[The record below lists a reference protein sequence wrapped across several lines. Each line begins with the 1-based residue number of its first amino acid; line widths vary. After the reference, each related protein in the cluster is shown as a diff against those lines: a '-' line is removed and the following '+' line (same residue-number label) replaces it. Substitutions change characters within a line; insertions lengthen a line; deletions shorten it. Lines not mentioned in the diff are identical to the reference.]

1 MPKKE
6 VNVKQV
12 VEKIYAPQLR
22 WAETR
27 NFEHMAMSKWSSKSN
42 KIFGFEIFTSD
53 IKESYTFLDRRAD
66 TRKGMK

>member
-22 WAETR
+22 WVETR
-27 NFEHMAMSKWSSKSN
+27 RVFPHNFEHMAMSKWSSKSN
-42 KIFGFEIFTSD
+42 KIFGFEIFCLT
-53 IKESYTFLDRRAD
+53 
-66 TRKGMK
+66 